1 MISAPASDE
10 HCVVEISAAPSVVED
25 TVPVE
30 LELHVVGVD
39 ADGQGLLGQCCLHL
53 VDIVCGDKGVVTHI
67 YSSRA

>member
-1 MISAPASDE
+1 MISSPASDQ

-39 ADGQGLLGQCCLHL
+39 ADGQGLLGQRCLHL